1 MLGRLLTVPVYQ
13 GACSEAWIYV
23 DILLEVQL
31 FLSERFALIVIDLPN
46 IRFLASWVRLPHRIL
61 RLHLGRT
68 ALIAFLQLKPDLQL
82 LILILLLLL
91 LKA

>member
-1 MLGRLLTVPVYQ
+1 MLGRLLTVAIYQ
-13 GACSEAWIYV
+13 SACSEAWINV
-23 DILLEVQL
+23 HIFLEVQL

-46 IRFLASWVRLPHRIL
+46 IRFLASWVRLLHRVL

-68 ALIAFLQLKPDLQL
+68 ALIAFLQLKSDLKL